1 MSRRRRFFLNG
12 ILLTAVGLAIRS
24 VSIAFNSYITRAVGA
39 EGIGLFTL
47 IMNIYSFAIT
57 FATSG
62 ISLTVTR
69 LIAEAIG
76 EGREGECR
84 KIMRNAVIYSLMFS
98 VTAALVT
105 FLFADCFSLHILR
118 DARSAAPLRILAV
131 SLPPLSLSS
140 VISGYFVGVKRVGK
154 NAMAQVL
161 CQFFKITVTLLLIF
175 RLSGRGVL
183 YTTIALTLSITLT
196 ELFCFLV
203 VFVEYLIDKK
213 ATKSDT
219 GASVTKFS
227 HITSMALPLALSA
240 YIRSL
245 LLTLEHTL
253 IPRGLE
259 KRGNSVSEALA
270 SYGILHGMALPMLI
284 YPMATLTSFAG
295 LLVPE
300 FAESAARGEKE
311 RMKRL
316 AGEAFGTTLV
326 YATVT
331 TVLMYIFAEELGYV
345 LYDSYEAG
353 RFIALMSVVIP
364 IMYLD
369 HVADSMLKGIGEHVY
384 SMWVNI
390 ADALI
395 SVILVWVLIPIMGIG
410 GYAVVIVVMEAFNFV
425 FSVSRLY
432 KKIPF
437 RINLKRNFLLPLFA
451 ALISAILSKSLFL
464 FFGKEASGG
473 WLILKLLFAVCMFV
487 AIYLSVKKIGNGK
500 NPLPKEKSTFFN
512 SSRNV

>member
-12 ILLTAVGLAIRS
+12 ILLTVVGLAIRS
-24 VSIAFNSYITRAVGA
+24 VSIAFNSYITRVVGA

-69 LIAEAIG
+69 LVAEAIG
-76 EGREGECR
+76 EKRGGDCR
-84 KIMRNAVIYSLMFS
+84 KIMRNAVFYSLAFS
-98 VTAALVT
+98 LTAAIVT
-105 FLFADCFSLHILR
+105 FAFADFFSLRIIR
-118 DARSAAPLRILAV
+118 DLRSAEPLRILAL

-154 NAMAQVL
+154 NATAQVL
-161 CQFFKITVTLLLIF
+161 CQFFKITVTLWLIF
-175 RLSGRGVL
+175 ALSGKGVF
-183 YTTIALTLSITLT
+183 YTTVALTLSITTT

-203 VFVEYLIDKK
+203 VFVEYLFEKK
-213 ATKSDT
+213 AAKSDT
-219 GASVTKFS
+219 GVSVTRFS
-227 HITSMALPLALSA
+227 HITSMALPLAFSA

-245 LLTLEHTL
+245 LLTLEHAL

-259 KRGNSVSEALA
+259 KRGNSVGEALA

-300 FAESAARGEKE
+300 FAESSARGEWG

-316 AGEAFGTTLV
+316 AGEALGSTLV
-326 YATVT
+326 YAIAT
-331 TVLMYIFAEELGYV
+331 TVFVYIFAEELGYV

-353 RFIALMSVVIP
+353 HFIALMSVVIP

-369 HVADSMLKGIGEHVY
+369 HVADSMLKGIGEQVY

-390 ADALI
+390 ADALL

-437 RINLKRNFLLPLFA
+437 GINLKRSVISPLFA
-451 ALISAILSKSLFL
+451 ALISALLSKSLFH
-464 FFGKEASGG
+464 FSGKEASGV
-473 WLILKLLFAVCMFV
+473 WLLLKLVFAVCIFL
-487 AIYLSVKKIGNGK
+487 AIYLSTKKIGNG
-500 NPLPKEKSTFFN
+500 EKAVTERKISF
-512 SSRNV
+512 

>member
-1 MSRRRRFFLNG
+1 MNRRRRFFLNG
-12 ILLTAVGLAIRS
+12 ILLTVVGLAIRS

-98 VTAALVT
+98 LTAALVT
-105 FLFADCFSLHILR
+105 FFFADWFSIQVVG

-154 NAMAQVL
+154 NATAQVL

-175 RLSGRGVL
+175 RLSDKGVL
-183 YTTIALTLSITLT
+183 YTTVALTLSITLT
-196 ELFCFLV
+196 ELFCFFV
-203 VFVEYLIDKK
+203 VFIEYLIDKRGI
-213 ATKSDT
+213 KSDT
-219 GASVTKFS
+219 GAHVTKFS
-227 HITSMALPLALSA
+227 DITSMALPLALSA

-245 LLTLEHTL
+245 LLTLEHAL
-253 IPRGLE
+253 IPKGLE

-300 FAESAARGEKE
+300 FAESSARGEKE

-316 AGEAFGTTLV
+316 AGEALGTTLV
-326 YATVT
+326 YATAT
-331 TVLMYIFAEELGYV
+331 TVFMYIFAEELGYV

-353 RFIALMSVVIP
+353 HFIALMSAVIP

-369 HVADSMLKGIGEHVY
+369 HVADSMLKGIGEQVY

-395 SVILVWVLIPIMGIG
+395 SVILVWTLIPIMGIG
-410 GYAVVIVVMEAFNFV
+410 GYAVVIVVMEAFNFI

-437 RINLKRNFLLPLFA
+437 AINLKRSFLLPLFA
-451 ALISAILSKSLFL
+451 AVISAVLSKTLFL
-464 FFGKEASGG
+464 FSGKEASGI
-473 WLILKLLFAVCMFV
+473 WLVLKLLFAVCIFA
-487 AIYLSVKKIGNGK
+487 AIYLSLKKFGNGRK
-500 NPLPKEKSTFFN
+500 TVTERKI
-512 SSRNV
+512 SSC